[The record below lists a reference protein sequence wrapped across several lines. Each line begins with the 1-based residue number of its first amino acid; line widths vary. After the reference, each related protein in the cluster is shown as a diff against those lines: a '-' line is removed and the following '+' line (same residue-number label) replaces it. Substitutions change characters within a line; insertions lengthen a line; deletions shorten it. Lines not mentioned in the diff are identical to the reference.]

1 MYSTTTV
8 TTSGPAHRYEST
20 QWRSV
25 SIYPIKR
32 RTKNR
37 IPWTTT
43 AVYSVHAIHST
54 NTLAES
60 LIPARAHCRMH
71 STPSPLCLWRV
82 TTTTT
87 ITRRRCIN
95 VRADV
100 CLADDWCSA
109 RVRVRVCVRI
119 FISGTCIC
127 IGHFN
132 SMVMAEQI
140 VVLILLLLQ
149 NRLSI
154 CSDLFAILTQYDR
167 LISRLL
173 RWYIFL
179 CVVFSLLFN
188 LIFS

>member
-1 MYSTTTV
+1 
-8 TTSGPAHRYEST
+8 
-20 QWRSV
+20 
-25 SIYPIKR
+25 
-32 RTKNR
+32 
-37 IPWTTT
+37 
-43 AVYSVHAIHST
+43 
-54 NTLAES
+54 
-60 LIPARAHCRMH
+60 MH

-82 TTTTT
+82 TTT

-100 CLADDWCSA
+100 CLSE
-109 RVRVRVCVRI
+109 RLVQRPSVRVRVCVLCR
-119 FISGTCIC
+119 IC

-173 RWYIFL
+173 RWYSFL

-188 LIFS
+188 LIFPVVQSRQNHHSDLVQVHHTTWFFNREKKNETTSHLATININKLINNSMKYVLGVWCVV